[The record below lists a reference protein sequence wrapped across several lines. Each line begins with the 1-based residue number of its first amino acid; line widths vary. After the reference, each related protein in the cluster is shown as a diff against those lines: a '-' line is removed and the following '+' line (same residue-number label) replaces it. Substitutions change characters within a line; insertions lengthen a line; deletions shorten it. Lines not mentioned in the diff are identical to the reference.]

1 MAKGCQASRMDT
13 VGSHLLPTWPY
24 SVGPCWALSPP
35 PVQALAPWPK
45 HFSISAL
52 NLAYS
57 LSPPGLPFSRSFLD
71 PELGWGALGRGQG
84 RTLTSAAGSSSQPPA
99 APSTGQRCGS
109 PSPQL
114 SSLLPPSLYLLWE
127 EARYRRKG
135 GTNLQ
140 PRYATNWGKSSPH
153 PWPELSCLHN
163 VGSDI
168 RSVHHT

>member
-99 APSTGQRCGS
+99 APSTAGPAAHHQPPGLTIWLSGPGGHLWDPCPPQGLLGQWTGLRLEALLKAVGT
-109 PSPQL
+109 QL
-114 SSLLPPSLYLLWE
+114 M
-127 EARYRRKG
+127 
-135 GTNLQ
+135 
-140 PRYATNWGKSSPH
+140 
-153 PWPELSCLHN
+153 
-163 VGSDI
+163 
-168 RSVHHT
+168 